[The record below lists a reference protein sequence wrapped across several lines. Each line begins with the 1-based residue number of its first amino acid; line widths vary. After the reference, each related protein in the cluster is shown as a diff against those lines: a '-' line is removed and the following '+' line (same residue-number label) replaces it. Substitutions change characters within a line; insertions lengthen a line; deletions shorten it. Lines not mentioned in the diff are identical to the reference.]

1 MQAYTHTHKVITN
14 LYKKTQNEE
23 DMKWEELWG
32 RIWGTLAQ
40 GVEVNIIKYSVYMY
54 GILKEEI

>member
-1 MQAYTHTHKVITN
+1 
-14 LYKKTQNEE
+14 
-23 DMKWEELWG
+23 MKWEELWG

-54 GILKEEI
+54 GILEEEI